1 MGDTNI
7 HVEDKLMKQG
17 HNRDADLRYA
27 IEEAIYE
34 KRLKLNA
41 CVEAYG
47 LADPRCLRKSIELDH
62 LLNQFNRL
70 QKAAKKRNSMK

>member
-1 MGDTNI
+1 
-7 HVEDKLMKQG
+7 MKQG
-17 HNRDADLRYA
+17 HLEPQHNRDAELRYA

-41 CVEAYG
+41 CVETYG
-47 LADPRCLRKSIELDH
+47 LADPRCLRNSIELDH

-70 QKAAKKRNSMK
+70 QKAAMKRNQ